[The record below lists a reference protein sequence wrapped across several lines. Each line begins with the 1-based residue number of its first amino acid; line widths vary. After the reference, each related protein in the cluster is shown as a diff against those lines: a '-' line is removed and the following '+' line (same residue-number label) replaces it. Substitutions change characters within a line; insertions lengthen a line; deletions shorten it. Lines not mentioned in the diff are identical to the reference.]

1 MNVASSRIGELVQ
14 RLTSLTGEDE
24 ETALARA
31 VEERLSRLSPS
42 AAPDRRAALLGFLDK
57 TAALPVKDARQPDD
71 LLGFGPD
78 GLPA

>member
-31 VEERLSRLSPS
+31 VEERLSRL
-42 AAPDRRAALLGFLDK
+42 APPASHDRRTALLRFLNK
-57 TAALPVKDARQPDD
+57 TAALPVTDARQLDEI
-71 LLGFGPD
+71 LGFGPD